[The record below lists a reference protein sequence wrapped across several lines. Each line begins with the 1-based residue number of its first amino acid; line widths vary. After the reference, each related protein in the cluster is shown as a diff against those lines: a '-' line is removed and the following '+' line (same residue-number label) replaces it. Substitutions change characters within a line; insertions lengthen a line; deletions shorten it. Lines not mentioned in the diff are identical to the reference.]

1 MRQQDITS
9 LNFAFPTNRR
19 MIVSRCC
26 GMISAWSLL
35 QHNAPILGL
44 TPIFARMFHSWPWK
58 SYVAVATCHSNC
70 FTRFKKVQCW
80 RLTHSVISVG
90 PQLLCGRFWIQSMVI
105 LQVRMLSALL
115 NVSHI
120 DRHSFRI
127 ASPQCR
133 WANTLWLLSME
144 CQAFELFLW
153 AHFLR
158 YNHKV
163 RNKLKKKGWQQ
174 WKFEKASI
182 TTPSN
187 SEHSFKPM
195 PKIKNEKQIFLDRQP

>member
-44 TPIFARMFHSWPWK
+44 TPIFARVFHSWPWK

-120 DRHSFRI
+120 DRHFSLSPMQMGQYFVTTLNGVSSIWAFSMGSF
-127 ASPQCR
+127 
-133 WANTLWLLSME
+133 
-144 CQAFELFLW
+144 F
-153 AHFLR
+153 
-158 YNHKV
+158 KV
-163 RNKLKKKGWQQ
+163 Q
-174 WKFEKASI
+174 S
-182 TTPSN
+182 
-187 SEHSFKPM
+187 
-195 PKIKNEKQIFLDRQP
+195 